1 MSDYPDE
8 VYQEIEKVVA
18 FAKLQGPMFKHFIYK
33 KSVILGRDP
42 GEETDD
48 EQKIVLDQSQK
59 ISRQHLKIFWD
70 SEKNEWQIQ
79 SLSKNKIYVNKA
91 ILRKEDA
98 AMPLNDC
105 ASIKMDQFK
114 FYFFPAY

>member
-1 MSDYPDE
+1 MSEYPDE
-8 VYQEIEKVVA
+8 IYQEVEQVYA
-18 FAKLQGPMFKHFIYK
+18 FAKLQGPFFKHFIIK
-33 KSVILGRDP
+33 KTVILGRDP
-42 GEETDD
+42 GEETED

-70 SEKNEWQIQ
+70 SDKNEWQIQ
-79 SLSKNKIYVNKA
+79 SLSKNKIYVNKV

-98 AMPLNDC
+98 SMTLNEC
-105 ASIKMDQFK
+105 SSIKMDQLK